1 MLRGGRRLALFD
13 IIPRNFFSVLASPN
27 KEIYIDA
34 LMLLHRMFQYEIN
47 VELDDYI
54 SGLISTI
61 EDREFF
67 IEENEEE
74 QGSLSTNQKARL
86 ILQKLIST
94 GWLDRE
100 FKDGSFIEVLT
111 LRDYSIKVLKLL
123 DTISNA
129 KTQEYNS
136 LVFSSYSSLKQA
148 KESEPQRM
156 YDALLA
162 AKESTSRLIDELKSL
177 YHNIRTY
184 HRQISEVNGIN
195 ELLRDHFEEYKS
207 LIDRIYHPI
216 KTMDSI
222 YRYSRPIQE
231 ILIDVLGN
239 QELLDSMCKRAKTV
253 RLYENEEKALEAI
266 RGDIDFVMVAYQSVG
281 GLVDEI
287 DRKHNTYTRNS
298 IEKMRY
304 LLTADRSLK
313 GKLVQI
319 LKSFS
324 NCEEVEQEM
333 LFELLQ
339 RNLVVNRQE
348 GLDAKSFYHKNVR
361 SRRVEAEPLQVQEED
376 ERASVQALDGMLS
389 QIKNSFPTARIRT
402 FMLDLLQNDTKVQT
416 KDIEIEDDTEF
427 ILLLLATIRASDRN
441 MPYLAELQEGMV
453 ENNGYRI
460 PDITFIRKEK
470 L

>member
-1 MLRGGRRLALFD
+1 MALFD
-13 IIPRNFFSVLASPN
+13 IIPRNFFSVLSSPN
-27 KEIYIDA
+27 KEVYIDA

-54 SGLISTI
+54 SSLISII

-67 IEENEEE
+67 IEDEEE
-74 QGSLSTNQKARL
+74 QGSLTMNQKARL
-86 ILQKLIST
+86 ILQKLVNT

-100 FKDGSFIEVLT
+100 FKDGSFVEILT

-123 DTISNA
+123 DEISNA
-129 KTQEYNS
+129 KMQEYNS

-148 KESEPQRM
+148 KEAEPQRM

-184 HRQISEVNGIN
+184 HRQISELNGLN

-207 LIDRIYHPI
+207 LMDRIYHPI
-216 KTMDSI
+216 KTMDSV

-231 ILIDVLGN
+231 ILIDVLGDDA
-239 QELLDSMCKRAKTV
+239 LLESMCKRAEMVK
-253 RLYENEEKALEAI
+253 LYENDERALEAI
-266 RGDIDFVMVAYQSVG
+266 RADVDFIIVAYQSIG

-287 DRKHNTYTRNS
+287 DRKHSTYTRNS
-298 IEKMRY
+298 IQKMRY
-304 LLTADRSLK
+304 LLTADRSIK
-313 GKLVQI
+313 GKLVNI
-319 LKSFS
+319 LQSYANF
-324 NCEEVEQEM
+324 EEEKQEK
-333 LFELLQ
+333 LSEIL
-339 RNLVVNRQE
+339 NKNIIVNRQE
-348 GLDAKSFYHKNVR
+348 SLDLKSFYHKNVR
-361 SRRVEAEPLQVQEED
+361 SRRVDAEPLQVQGKD
-376 ERASVQALDGMLS
+376 ESLSNQSLEGMLLN
-389 QIKNSFPTARIRT
+389 IKNSFPAAQVRA
-402 FMLDLLQNDTKVQT
+402 FMATLLQNSNKLQT
-416 KDIEIEDDTEF
+416 KDIMLENDIDF

-441 MPYLAELQEGMV
+441 MPYSTELGDGLV
-453 ENNGYRI
+453 EKNGYRI